1 MELEKR
7 IVFGVRVG
15 ERFSGFLS
23 DYIVRFDPPQPPFKR
38 GEKRGEG
45 DTLSSWR

>member
-15 ERFSGFLS
+15 GMVRWFLS
-23 DYIVRFDPPQPPFKR
+23 DYIVRFDPPSP
-38 GEKRGEG
+38 
-45 DTLSSWR
+45 LSKGGRREERAIR